1 VSCNCN
7 AKGRLEPR
15 RTRIRHGRFAIASAW
30 LPSQKNFAPPGPLVS
45 GADRWRDDA
54 ELERQQADAL
64 FDPVKDLSG
73 RMDLLHRE
81 RQGVVEVRAQLP

>member
-1 VSCNCN
+1 MLRGGWSRGERASVMAAS
-7 AKGRLEPR
+7 PSP
-15 RTRIRHGRFAIASAW
+15 RHGCHHK
-30 LPSQKNFAPPGPLVS
+30 KNFAPPGPLVS
-45 GADRWRDDA
+45 EADRWRDDA

-64 FDPVKDLSG
+64 FDPVQDLSG